1 MIGPILDNMIVG
13 KHLLADLVRRTAIFA
28 NKLIRSKPDNPWISP
43 LAARQIALHQLA
55 SKYKR
60 EMTLEEFYTSLFIK
74 NGTGYVFDKW
84 NYFHIW
90 LIDKQS

>member
-13 KHLLADLVRRTAIFA
+13 KHLLADLVRRNAIFA
-28 NKLIRSKPDNPWISP
+28 NKLIRRKPDNPWISP
-43 LAARQIALHQLA
+43 LAARLIALHQLA

>member
-1 MIGPILDNMIVG
+1 MVGPILDNMIVG

-28 NKLIRSKPDNPWISP
+28 NRLVRSKPDNPWVSP
-43 LAARQIALHQLA
+43 LAARQTALHQLA

-74 NGTGYVFDKW
+74 HGTGYVSKID
-84 NYFHIW
+84 
-90 LIDKQS
+90 LIQICAL